1 MKKYF
6 IALLLSLSSFAAMAW
21 EPTPGKPVTIIIGYN
36 PGSANELL
44 TRKITSIINKTNNVN
59 FIVCF
64 TPLLSIPREN
74 DSIIP
79 LILLSNVNTFSNPCS
94 ENESI
99 RLDRP
104 FDKDIKVFPMKQ
116 QGLII
121 MSG

>member
-1 MKKYF
+1 
-6 IALLLSLSSFAAMAW
+6 
-21 EPTPGKPVTIIIGYN
+21 
-36 PGSANELL
+36 LL

-104 FDKDIKVFPMKQ
+104 FDKDIKVFYIQILYFLAILVIAVPMVIKYYSTI
-116 QGLII
+116 LLLLLYYY
-121 MSG
+121 